1 MDEPSSTGRHDH
13 DLQMDRLDALV
24 RELRAKAAPSELDSE
39 PAAPLASKSQ
49 KRRVVSGV
57 ARKNRFR
64 PTRRLLVIGS
74 ASIVML
80 AAVAVLAKPQAEVV
94 APTLPSRIPTAVET
108 MTALPALPSPGQW
121 LTVVRELDR
130 RRGEAFI
137 ALDKSALLSVDAAA
151 SAVLASDTS
160 MLEALV
166 AAHARVRKF
175 PVQVSKVSEEFVAV
189 GERTPRARLTVVDSM
204 GAYDIVDA
212 QGATL
217 RHIAARGER
226 TWHVELQRLG
236 VADWRYVSVVSAT
249 SQ

>member
-1 MDEPSSTGRHDH
+1 MDEPSSTGAPVHDWR
-13 DLQMDRLDALV
+13 MDRLDDLV
-24 RELRAKAAPSELDSE
+24 RELRTKAASSESNRE
-39 PAAPLASKSQ
+39 PAAPLAVKPR
-49 KRRVVSGV
+49 KRRTVSGV
-57 ARKNRFR
+57 ARKNRIR
-64 PTRRLLVIGS
+64 PTRLFLIIGS

-80 AAVAVLAKPQAEVV
+80 AAVAVLSKPQAEVV

-108 MTALPALPSPGQW
+108 TTALPALPSPGQW
-121 LTVVRELDR
+121 LAVVRELDR

-160 MLEALV
+160 MLDALV
-166 AAHARVRKF
+166 AAHARVREF

-189 GERTPRARLTVVDSM
+189 GDRMPRARLTVVDSM

-217 RHIAARGER
+217 RHIAARGVR
-226 TWHVELQRLG
+226 VWHVELQRQG
-236 VADWRYVSVVSAT
+236 AADWRYVSVVSAT